1 MKKHFTLP
9 IITLSVILFVGLG
22 LAVGYW
28 HAYAQGDKSDI
39 PSYIVSK
46 GTLSQ
51 YINATGEAGARRI
64 VSVGSRV
71 SGQITKLHVEL
82 GQTVK
87 QGDPIADIDST
98 NQQNDLNTSKAKL
111 ASCEAKLAATQQA
124 YTIAETRY
132 TREKG
137 LRKKDA
143 TSQENLEEAQNN
155 LAQAKANLQDAQSQ
169 LDQARIAVSVA
180 ETNLGY
186 THIVAPMDG
195 MLVSV
200 LVKEGQTLNAGMNTP
215 ELVQVANVD
224 EMEIRLQIS
233 EGDITL
239 VSPGMPVQYSILSEP
254 GIERSATLTS
264 IDPGLTTLSNG
275 EYTGAT
281 NTDKAV
287 YYYGN
292 LIVDNKDQTLRI
304 GMTIQ
309 SRILTGY
316 TENALLV
323 PLLAVQTIG
332 QEKRVTVLLPSGKQE
347 TRTVSIGLADSVN
360 AEVLSGLA
368 EGEVVLMPS
377 LTTSSSTQSGMMPPP
392 RM

>member
-1 MKKHFTLP
+1 MKKNILLP
-9 IITLSVILFVGLG
+9 ATILLG
-22 LAVGYW
+22 ICLAVGYW
-28 HAYAQGDKSDI
+28 QPAALANKNENPVYT
-39 PSYIVSK
+39 VSK
-46 GTLSQ
+46 GSINQ
-51 YINATGEAGARRI
+51 YINATGEAGARTI

-71 SGQITKLHVEL
+71 SGQITKLYVAL
-82 GQTVK
+82 GQQVK
-87 QGDPIADIDST
+87 AGDRVADIDST
-98 NQQNDLNTSKAKL
+98 NQQNELNTSKAKL
-111 ASCEAKLAATQQA
+111 ASSEAKLAAMQQA

-143 TSQENLEEAQNN
+143 TSQEKLEEAQNT

-169 LDQARIAVSVA
+169 MEQARIAVSNA

-186 THIVAPMDG
+186 TRILSPMDG
-195 MLVSV
+195 MVV
-200 LVKEGQTLNAGMNTP
+200 AVPVKEGQTLNAGMSTP
-215 ELVQVANVD
+215 VLVQIANVE

-233 EGDITL
+233 EGDITR
-239 VSPGMPVQYSILSEP
+239 VRPGMPVQYSILSEP
-254 GIERSATLTS
+254 GKERTASLSS

-309 SRILTGY
+309 SRILTGH
-316 TENALLV
+316 TENTLLI

-332 QEKRVTVLLPSGKQE
+332 QEKYVTVLAGGKQE
-347 TRTVSIGLADSVN
+347 TRPVILGLTDNVN
-360 AEVLSGLA
+360 AEVLSGLT
-368 EGEVVLMPS
+368 EGETVQIPS
-377 LTTSSSTQSGMMPPP
+377 VGAPASSASSQQMGPP
-392 RM
+392 RF